1 MHIPFSREDL
11 ARLADKGDPELLED
25 DVIYYRDVF
34 HLPQYNVFVL
44 HFVVTL
50 YQHFL
55 KNMDIIAPLPH
66 KRSAQTSG
74 VICANLSFLGTILHL
89 NGLMKLTS
97 EGQISLCSCT
107 PREINLLDKPIIKL
121 RNRIDIL
128 SCDGIR
134 RWKEVKCR

>member
-25 DVIYYRDVF
+25 DVIYRNVF

-74 VICANLSFLGTILHL
+74 VICAVLSFLGTILHL
-89 NGLMKLTS
+89 NGLMKLTP
-97 EGQISLCSCT
+97 EGQISLCT
-107 PREINLLDKPIIKL
+107 PREMDLLDMSTLKL

-128 SCDGIR
+128 ACDGIR